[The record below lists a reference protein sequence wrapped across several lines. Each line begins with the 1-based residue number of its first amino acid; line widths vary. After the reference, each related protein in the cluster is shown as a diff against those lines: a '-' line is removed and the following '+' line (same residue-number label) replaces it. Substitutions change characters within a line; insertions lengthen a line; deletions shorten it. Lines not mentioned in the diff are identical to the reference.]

1 MMAPLENDDPKPPR
15 WADWL
20 LSQFCARHMLETIQ
34 GDLLEEFHHQ
44 VRLNGLSKARWQY
57 GLEVLGFLKPQFIKK
72 SSSEF
77 LSHSDFNFNMLYNYF
92 KIAFRNLRNS
102 KVYSAINIFGLAL
115 GLSTCLMITL
125 YIADEWQVDKH
136 HANSDRL
143 FRVSLDT
150 PTERW
155 SALAGPVASGL
166 KQDFPEVEVSARI
179 LKFSGFEEV
188 LLKYGE
194 GTGRKEFFEQNAY
207 YADSTI
213 FDVFTYDFK
222 FGSANAALNR
232 PNTVVL
238 SEKVAYKIFGNEN
251 PVGRVV
257 KIGLAFGTFDYNV
270 TGVFRDNK
278 KSHVNAHLLLSMQNS
293 DIGGWVT
300 EQRNWA
306 ANNIFHTYIKLLPGV
321 NAKNFEAKLPEFL
334 ARRGGNDLKA
344 MGISKSLFLQPVPD
358 IYLKSNIGNEL
369 SPNGSIT
376 YLYIFGSIGIFI
388 LLIACINFMNLSTAR
403 SEKRAR
409 EVGIR
414 KAMGAYRESLIFQF
428 LGESIIMSILAL
440 LAALG
445 ITVSLLPALNNLVGK
460 QLQLLNDPFL
470 LLWMAGVTLLTGLF
484 AGLYP
489 AFYLSSFRPASVLK
503 GKVMSSLAAIT
514 LRKGLV
520 VFQFTISIILI
531 LGAVVAWQQLSFIQ
545 NQNLGFD
552 KGQKLIIPLKSAK
565 ASANY
570 SVLKNELLR
579 NPHVVSV
586 TSGSVHPGVETM
598 EDLLFYK
605 ENQTV
610 QQAIDIHFATVET
623 EYIETLGF
631 AMVAGRPFSKEF
643 GADSSSIILN
653 EAAVKKLGFDATT
666 AIGKR
671 LYYEFGNA
679 RREAQIVGVV
689 KDFNFE
695 SLHTAI
701 RPYALTTSI
710 TEKHQYLIADVRKG
724 DYGKLVSEFEKLWLK
739 IGSDTPFTYSFL
751 DQDFQRRYE
760 KDERTADIISYF
772 TVIAIMIA
780 CLGLFGLSTFSA
792 AQRTREIGVRK
803 VLGASVAEIAGMLS
817 KEFLILILLAIL
829 IASPF
834 AWFGMHRWLD
844 GFAYKIEIKWW
855 VFALS
860 GLLTIVVSIL
870 TVSWQSIKAALMDPV
885 RSLRSN

>member
-1 MMAPLENDDPKPPR
+1 
-15 WADWL
+15 
-20 LSQFCARHMLETIQ
+20 ML
-34 GDLLEEFHHQ
+34 F
-44 VRLNGLSKARWQY
+44 
-57 GLEVLGFLKPQFIKK
+57 
-72 SSSEF
+72 
-77 LSHSDFNFNMLYNYF
+77 NYF
-92 KIAFRNLRNS
+92 KIAFRNVRNS

-115 GLSTCLMITL
+115 GLATCLMIIL

-136 HANSDRL
+136 HADSDRL
-143 FRVSLDT
+143 FRVSLAT
-150 PTERW
+150 QSERW
-155 SALAGPVASGL
+155 SSLAGPVASSL
-166 KQDFPEVEVSARI
+166 KQDFPEIEVSTRI

-194 GTGRKEFFEQNAY
+194 GSSKKEFFEQNAY

-213 FDVFTYDFK
+213 FDVFNYDFK
-222 FGSANAALNR
+222 FGLANAALNR

-238 SEKVAYKIFGNEN
+238 SEKVADKIFGNEN
-251 PVGRVV
+251 PVGKVV
-257 KIGLAFGTFDYNV
+257 KIGLAFGTFDYSI
-270 TGVFRDNK
+270 TGVFRDNN
-278 KSHVNAHLLLSMQNS
+278 KSHINAHLLLSMQNS
-293 DIGGWVT
+293 DIGGWIT

-306 ANNIFHTYIKLLPGV
+306 ANNIFHTYIKLLPGA
-321 NAKNFEAKLPEFL
+321 NAKSLEAKLPEFL

-414 KAMGAYRESLIFQF
+414 KVMGAYRESLVFQF
-428 LGESIIMSILAL
+428 LGESMIMSVLAL
-440 LAALG
+440 LVALG
-445 ITVSLLPALNNLVGK
+445 ITVSLLPALNHLIGK

-489 AFYLSSFRPASVLK
+489 AFYLSSFRPVTVLK
-503 GKVMSSLAAIT
+503 GKVMSSLAAIA

-552 KGQKLIIPLKSAK
+552 KGQKLIIPLKSTK
-565 ASANY
+565 TSANY
-570 SVLKNELLR
+570 SVLRNELLR
-579 NPHVVSV
+579 NPRVLSV

-610 QQAIDIHFATVET
+610 QQAVDIHFATVET

-631 AMVAGRPFSKEF
+631 TMVAGRPFSKEF

-679 RREAQIVGVV
+679 RRETQIVGVV

-701 RPYALTTSI
+701 RPYALSTSI
-710 TEKHQYLIADVRKG
+710 TGKHQYLIADVRKG
-724 DYGKLVSEFEKLWLK
+724 DYSKLVSDVEKLWLK

-760 KDERTADIISYF
+760 KDQRIADIISYF
-772 TVIAIMIA
+772 TVIAIIIA

-829 IASPF
+829 IASPL
-834 AWFGMHRWLD
+834 AWFGMHRWLQ

>member
-1 MMAPLENDDPKPPR
+1 
-15 WADWL
+15 
-20 LSQFCARHMLETIQ
+20 
-34 GDLLEEFHHQ
+34 
-44 VRLNGLSKARWQY
+44 
-57 GLEVLGFLKPQFIKK
+57 
-72 SSSEF
+72 
-77 LSHSDFNFNMLYNYF
+77 MLYNYF
-92 KIAFRNLRNS
+92 KIALRNLRNS
-102 KVYSAINIFGLAL
+102 KIYSTINIFGLAL
-115 GLSTCLMITL
+115 GLATCLMITL

-143 FRVSLDT
+143 FRVSLNT

-166 KQDFPEVEVSARI
+166 KQDFSEVEVTARI

-194 GTGRKEFFEQNAY
+194 GSVRKEFFVQNAY

-213 FDVFTYDFK
+213 FEVFNYDFK
-222 FGSANAALNR
+222 FGSADAALKR

-238 SEKVAYKIFGNEN
+238 SEKVADKIFGNEN
-251 PVGRVV
+251 PVGKVV
-257 KIGLAFGTFDYNV
+257 KIGLAFGASDYNI
-270 TGVFRDNK
+270 TGVFRDTK

-293 DIGGWVT
+293 DIGGWVA

-306 ANNIFHTYIKLLPGV
+306 VNNLFHTYVKLLPGV
-321 NAKNFEAKLPEFL
+321 NAKKFEAKLPEFL

-344 MGISKSLFLQPVPD
+344 MGISKSLFLQPVPE

-414 KAMGAYRESLIFQF
+414 KAMGAYQESLIFQF
-428 LGESIIMSILAL
+428 LGESMVMSILAL
-440 LAALG
+440 IVALG
-445 ITVSLLPALNNLVGK
+445 ITVFLLPALNSLVGK
-460 QLQLLNDPFL
+460 QLQLFNSPFL
-470 LLWMAGVTLLTGLF
+470 LFWMVGVTLLTGLF

-489 AFYLSSFRPASVLK
+489 AFYLSSFRPVSVLK
-503 GKVMSSLAAIT
+503 GKVTSGLAAIA

-552 KGQKLIIPLKSAK
+552 KGQKLIIPLKSTK
-565 ASANY
+565 TSANY

-579 NPHVVSV
+579 NPRVVSV

-605 ENQTV
+605 ANQTV
-610 QQAIDIHFATVET
+610 QEAIDIHFATVESG
-623 EYIETLGF
+623 YIETLGF
-631 AMVAGRPFSKEF
+631 TMVAGRAFSKEF

-653 EAAVKKLGFDATT
+653 EAAVRKLGFDATT

-679 RREAQIVGVV
+679 RRETQIVGVV

-701 RPYALTTSI
+701 RPYAFTTSI

-724 DYGKLVSEFEKLWLK
+724 DYGKLVSEVEKLWLK

-760 KDERTADIISYF
+760 KDQRAADIISYF
-772 TVIAIMIA
+772 TVIAIVIA

-792 AQRTREIGVRK
+792 VQRTREIGVRK

-829 IASPF
+829 IASPL
-834 AWFGMHRWLD
+834 AWFGMQRWLQ
-844 GFAYKIEIKWW
+844 GFAYKIEVKWW

-860 GLLTIVVSIL
+860 GVVTFVVSIL
-870 TVSWQSIKAALMDPV
+870 TVAWQSIKAALTDPV

>member
-1 MMAPLENDDPKPPR
+1 MMAPLKKEEPKPPR
-15 WADWL
+15 WADCL
-20 LSQFCARHMLETIQ
+20 LSQFCAPHMLETIQ

-44 VRLNGLSKARWQY
+44 VRLNGLRKARWRY
-57 GLEVLGFLKPQFIKK
+57 GLEVLGFIKPPFFKK
-72 SSSEF
+72 RSFGFS
-77 LSHSDFNFNMLYNYF
+77 SHSYFSFNMLYNYL

-115 GLSTCLMITL
+115 GLATCLMIIL
-125 YIADEWQVDKH
+125 YIVDEWQVDKH
-136 HANSDRL
+136 HADSDRL
-143 FRVSLDT
+143 FRVSLAT
-150 PTERW
+150 QTERW
-155 SALAGPVASGL
+155 SSLAGPVGPSL
-166 KQDFPEVEVSARI
+166 KEDFPEIEVSARI

-194 GTGRKEFFEQNAY
+194 GSGRKEFFEQNAY
-207 YADSTI
+207 YADSTL
-213 FDVFTYDFK
+213 FDVFNYDFK
-222 FGSANAALNR
+222 FGSAKAALTR

-238 SEKVAYKIFGNEN
+238 SEKVADKIFGNEN
-251 PVGRVV
+251 PVGKVV
-257 KIGLAFGTFDYNV
+257 KIGLAFGTFDYSV
-270 TGVFRDNK
+270 TGVFKDHD
-278 KSHVNAHLLLSMQNS
+278 KSHVKAHLLLSMQNS

-321 NAKNFEAKLPEFL
+321 NAASLEAKLPEFL

-428 LGESIIMSILAL
+428 LGESMMMSFLAL
-440 LAALG
+440 LVALG
-445 ITVSLLPALNNLVGK
+445 ITVSLLPALNHLVGK
-460 QLQLLNDPFL
+460 QLQIWNNPL
-470 LLWMAGVTLLTGLF
+470 LLLSIAGVTLVTGLL

-489 AFYLSSFRPASVLK
+489 AFYLSSFRPVSVLK
-503 GKVMSSLAAIT
+503 GKVMNSLAAIA

-531 LGAVVAWQQLSFIQ
+531 LGAIVAWQQLSFIQ

-552 KGQKLIIPLKSAK
+552 KGQKLIIPLKSTK
-565 ASANY
+565 TSANY

-579 NPHVVSV
+579 NPAVVSV

-605 ENQTV
+605 EHEAV

-631 AMVAGRPFSKEF
+631 TMVAGRAFSKEF

-653 EAAVKKLGFDATT
+653 EAAVKKLGFDTKT

-671 LYYEFGNA
+671 LYYELGNT
-679 RREAQIVGVV
+679 RRETQIVGVV

-710 TEKHQYLIADVRKG
+710 TGKHQYLIADVRKG
-724 DYGKLVSEFEKLWLK
+724 DYGKLISDFEKLWLK

-760 KDERTADIISYF
+760 KDQRTADIISYF
-772 TVIAIMIA
+772 TVIAIIIA

-803 VLGASVAEIAGMLS
+803 VLGASVAEVAGMLS
-817 KEFLILILLAIL
+817 KEFLVLILLAIL
-829 IASPF
+829 IASPL
-834 AWFGMHRWLD
+834 AWFGMHRWLQ

-885 RSLRSN
+885 KSLRSD